1 MLGCRWTPIK
11 LREEARRLE
20 LLVDESKAW
29 EDQKDDLEKAS
40 TKEQYS
46 WMDEVLANVSSL
58 ESAAQQHMAVVQRG
72 LALAERRI
80 MGATDVTYGLQG
92 GLDHDLER
100 TKAAVWEIIMEHGK
114 DLHWDEMLQAYKDR
128 LVKKDMEED
137 GEMNYLKVRRYKQ
150 ETEEQ
155 KERIHEWIR
164 GLRGRIGANLTQ
176 FQDENVKL
184 QHLFK
189 HYESDEHLRM
199 DDNYEKA
206 VRLKVRVG
214 QAVQEDATEGVHIKE
229 VEALVE
235 GSQQQLKQDIET
247 AAKVSDSVDSLDTL
261 IGDQHL
267 EDDKQML
274 ALTEQY
280 EKLKSQLSMLIK
292 SLTIL
297 QSAMQ
302 QQQEA
307 HAALKVLEDA
317 EMTKMKQAVENLKPE
332 LQSVLDLEGVIK
344 TLHDGTQSRIDDAVV

>member
-1 MLGCRWTPIK
+1 MFGCRWTQIK

-20 LLVDESKAW
+20 LLVDEA
-29 EDQKDDLEKAS
+29 KDWQDKKYEFEKAS
-40 TKEQYS
+40 TKSQYA
-46 WMDEVLANVSSL
+46 WMDGTLANVSRL
-58 ESAAQQHMAVVQRG
+58 ESEAQQHMGVVQEG

-80 MGATDVTYGLQG
+80 MGAADVTYGLQG
-92 GLDHDLER
+92 GLDYDLDR

-128 LVKKDMEED
+128 QVKKDMEED

-155 KERIHEWIR
+155 KERIHEWIK
-164 GLRGRIGANLTQ
+164 GLRGRIDANLTQ
-176 FQDENVKL
+176 FQDDNVKL

-206 VRLKVRVG
+206 MHLKVRIS
-214 QAVQEDATEGVHIKE
+214 QAVQEDATEGVKIKE
-229 VEALVE
+229 MEALVE
-235 GSQQQLKQDIET
+235 GSQQHLKQDIET
-247 AAKVSDSVDSLDTL
+247 AAKVSDSVDSLDT
-261 IGDQHL
+261 IIEDDHL

-292 SLTIL
+292 SLTIV

-302 QQQEA
+302 QEQEA
-307 HAALKVLEDA
+307 HAALKVLEDS
-317 EMTKMKQAVENLKPE
+317 EMTKIKQAVENLKPE

-344 TLHDGTQSRIDDAVV
+344 TLNDGTQSRIDDAMV